1 MNPQLITMLNETVN
15 MFAFLALELT
25 LLFLVISYLVGML
38 QEFVTPQKV
47 QSILSSRNGKGYLI
61 AALLGSI
68 TPFCSCS
75 TIPFLKGLLRARAG
89 FGPMMVFLFASPL
102 LNPIIVGLFVVTFG
116 VKVAVFY
123 FVMAMGVSVIAGYT
137 LEKLGFERYVRKE
150 AYGQE
155 NVEHSSCCD
164 TKAAPALS
172 SCGETTKL
180 APIVSLCSD
189 VKSSPKM
196 FLYADVK
203 PTSALSSCCETKP
216 APLASSCCETK
227 PAPLASSCCE
237 TKPAPLAS
245 SCCETKPAPLASSC
259 CETKPVSLASSCC
272 GTTSAS
278 VTPGADIPTVPPKL
292 DIVSRSLRVWRTTWK
307 DFKHVLP
314 YLFVGV
320 LLGSFIYGFIP
331 TEFIVNYAGEATWY
345 AIPVAAVIG
354 IPLYIRAEAVI
365 PLTAALV
372 QKGMAMGSV
381 MAFIIGSA
389 GASITEVIL
398 LKAIFKNQMI
408 AAFLGVILG
417 MAITSGFLYGLV
429 F

>member
-123 FVMAMGVSVIAGYT
+123 FVMAMGVSVIAGYI

-155 NVEHSSCCD
+155 NVDHSSCCD

-203 PTSALSSCCETKP
+203 PTSAL
-216 APLASSCCETK
+216 
-227 PAPLASSCCE
+227 SSCCE

-417 MAITSGFLYGLV
+417 MAIASGFLYGLV

>member
-1 MNPQLITMLNETVN
+1 MNPQLITMLKETVN

-189 VKSSPKM
+189 VKPSPKM

-203 PTSALSSCCETKP
+203 PTSVLSSCCETKP
-216 APLASSCCETK
+216 VP
-227 PAPLASSCCE
+227 
-237 TKPAPLAS
+237 
-245 SCCETKPAPLASSC
+245 
-259 CETKPVSLASSCC
+259 LASSCC

-417 MAITSGFLYGLV
+417 MAIASGFLYGLV